1 MTMQTHT
8 KQHRPLDT
16 TTRQALNRFALEL
29 LLDNVLPGRRNELV
43 ELLQHSVGTM
53 EVVNDL
59 VNDMVIQGV
68 WEMQE
73 EMLDCID
80 EYREDIIELLEAGE

>member
-1 MTMQTHT
+1 MKTHT

-16 TTRQALNRFALEL
+16 TTRQTLNRFALEL
-29 LLDNVLPGRRNELV
+29 LLDNVLPGQRDELT
-43 ELLQHSVGTM
+43 ELLLHSVGTM
-53 EVVNDL
+53 EMVNDL

-73 EMLDCID
+73 EMLDCIE
-80 EYREDIIELLEAGE
+80 EYREDFIEALEKGE

>member
-1 MTMQTHT
+1 MQTHT
-8 KQHRPLDT
+8 EQHRPLDT

-29 LLDNVLPGRRNELV
+29 LLDNVLPGRHDELV

-53 EVVNDL
+53 EMVNDL
-59 VNDMVIQGV
+59 VNDMVVQGV

-80 EYREDIIELLEAGE
+80 EYREDIIDMLEAGE